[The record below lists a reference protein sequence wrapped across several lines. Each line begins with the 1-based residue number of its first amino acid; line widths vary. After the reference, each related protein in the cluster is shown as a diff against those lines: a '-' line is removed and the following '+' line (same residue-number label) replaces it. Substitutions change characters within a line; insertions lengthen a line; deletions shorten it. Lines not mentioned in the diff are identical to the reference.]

1 MEQNK
6 NAVAK
11 EETEKVQKTTK
22 QTSAKKPV
30 VEKAQAPEKPQPDI
44 EKLLAAQRE
53 EFEKRLAEQQK
64 EFEERLAAQ
73 TRAYMASSGS
83 DQVTLLYM
91 GLSMRGASVDLGS
104 KELGTIEGNGGIKFV
119 PKHIFLQNLNE
130 TVMKRLRDRRLIVLD
145 GMTDEERERYGISY
159 KDGEILPRDIF
170 NGNLLSMKEEEILRI
185 FKLACKRHKS
195 IVASLIIEA
204 YQNGDNRINQE
215 LVEKLNA
222 ESKSVDKNGMFTSI
236 LKDMGRQMGE

>member
-44 EKLLAAQRE
+44 EKLLAVQRE

-91 GLSMRGASVDLGS
+91 GLSMRGSHWGAWARKAAAMVSARQT
-104 KELGTIEGNGGIKFV
+104 KMPAFQTKA
-119 PKHIFLQNLNE
+119 P
-130 TVMKRLRDRRLIVLD
+130 
-145 GMTDEERERYGISY
+145 
-159 KDGEILPRDIF
+159 
-170 NGNLLSMKEEEILRI
+170 
-185 FKLACKRHKS
+185 
-195 IVASLIIEA
+195 VA
-204 YQNGDNRINQE
+204 R
-215 LVEKLNA
+215 
-222 ESKSVDKNGMFTSI
+222 
-236 LKDMGRQMGE
+236 